1 MHFRA
6 KQLLLLGVTNTVATS
21 LKIPWVDSVVELMT
35 SELSS
40 AVHYNGPSSQA
51 QGAHDTSS
59 HQQVLQVSQE
69 SGHSD
74 PPDGSPE
81 DDPDNSP
88 PTLPYWFEHIKHQGV
103 AAFNSKP
110 SEYQVYRNVKDFG
123 AKGDG
128 KADDTTAINNAIKNG
143 GRCEPGKCN
152 STTITPAVVYFPA
165 GTYKISSSIIDYY
178 YTQLIGNP
186 NNLTILHATSDFKG
200 FGLIDGN
207 RYAAGGKLGFGST
220 NLFYRQVRNFV
231 FDTRNVS
238 AESSVTGIHWP
249 TAQATS
255 LQNCVFQLSDAP
267 GTQHQ
272 GIFIEDGSGGFMSDL
287 EFYGGNY
294 GMSLGNQQFTMRNIK
309 LSNSVTAINQFWNW
323 GWTFMGIEI
332 ENCTTGLN
340 MSSGGSQ
347 KQTVG
352 SVTFIDSI
360 ISRTKVGIITAH
372 SLDSSPKTAG
382 NLVLENIRLHQV
394 DVAVQG
400 ESGTLLNGTPGYKK
414 VQAWAQGHQYTLDTA
429 PRNLQQPSEPFY
441 RPESLTRRGRFYTR
455 SKPQYERI
463 PLDRF
468 VSVRDAGAKGDG
480 ETDDT
485 LALARVIQS
494 AAENDQIVY
503 IDAGTYKVTSTIY
516 IPPNSKIVG
525 ETYPVILGYGAYF
538 SQPTSPK
545 AVLRVGNPGE
555 AGIVELSDLIL
566 STQGATSGA
575 ILIEWN
581 LATPGHTPSGIWD
594 VHTRIGGFKGSQLS
608 YADCPASPNTISINL
623 ICIAAFAS
631 VYLSPS
637 ASGLYLE
644 NVWLWVADHDIDD
657 PELRQTTIYGGRGFY
672 SESRDGNIFLV
683 GTASEHH
690 AMYQY
695 QFANTKN
702 VFAGQLQTETA
713 YYQPNPPATKPFEP
727 VEGWNDPIFPRACEV
742 DDGNC
747 RGGWGLRVLNSRD
760 LLVYGA
766 GLYSF
771 FSNCS
776 TDCSKN
782 PSSPK
787 CQTRIFSLEARIQN
801 VNVYNL
807 NTIGVK
813 EMINIDGE
821 AIAEGKGNENVFPNS
836 VAIFRSD
843 GDKGYDRGL

>member
-1 MHFRA
+1 
-6 KQLLLLGVTNTVATS
+6 
-21 LKIPWVDSVVELMT
+21 
-35 SELSS
+35 
-40 AVHYNGPSSQA
+40 
-51 QGAHDTSS
+51 
-59 HQQVLQVSQE
+59 
-69 SGHSD
+69 
-74 PPDGSPE
+74 
-81 DDPDNSP
+81 
-88 PTLPYWFEHIKHQGV
+88 
-103 AAFNSKP
+103 
-110 SEYQVYRNVKDFG
+110 
-123 AKGDG
+123 
-128 KADDTTAINNAIKNG
+128 
-143 GRCEPGKCN
+143 
-152 STTITPAVVYFPA
+152 
-165 GTYKISSSIIDYY
+165 
-178 YTQLIGNP
+178 
-186 NNLTILHATSDFKG
+186 
-200 FGLIDGN
+200 
-207 RYAAGGKLGFGST
+207 
-220 NLFYRQVRNFV
+220 
-231 FDTRNVS
+231 
-238 AESSVTGIHWP
+238 
-249 TAQATS
+249 
-255 LQNCVFQLSDAP
+255 
-267 GTQHQ
+267 
-272 GIFIEDGSGGFMSDL
+272 
-287 EFYGGNY
+287 
-294 GMSLGNQQFTMRNIK
+294 MRNIK

-332 ENCTTGLN
+332 ENY
-340 MSSGGSQ
+340 
-347 KQTVG
+347 
-352 SVTFIDSI
+352 
-360 ISRTKVGIITAH
+360 
-372 SLDSSPKTAG
+372 SSPKTAG

-695 QFANTKN
+695 H
-702 VFAGQLQTETA
+702 
-713 YYQPNPPATKPFEP
+713 
-727 VEGWNDPIFPRACEV
+727 
-742 DDGNC
+742 
-747 RGGWGLRVLNSRD
+747 
-760 LLVYGA
+760 
-766 GLYSF
+766 F